1 MEKYDK
7 LGQLIELKF
16 QTDGNSLIIEMIEQ
30 EKEKIANEDKEVL
43 IAVYKELVES
53 KLVGWN
59 ENKSIYFGSET
70 KEDYERC
77 NRLTLKEFMEEVFDT
92 THKQKDVYLLAK
104 VLFEIYQDQ
113 VKETFGWRIKE
124 NEWGEE

>member
-16 QTDGNSLIIEMIEQ
+16 QTDGNPLVIEMIEQ

-43 IAVYKELVES
+43 IGVYKELVEP
-53 KLVGWN
+53 KLAGWN
-59 ENKSIYFGSET
+59 TNKNIYFGSET

-77 NRLTLKEFMEEVFDT
+77 NSLTLKEFMEEVFDT